1 MLLLC
6 IMEKKQC
13 GQGLLNF
20 YFNDPIFGL
29 VVKGVMIVVNHKVK
43 TCFDAVIHNFFG
55 STK

>member
-29 VVKGVMIVVNHKVK
+29 VVKGVMIVIYHKVK